1 MCYTRRME
9 SAQDNATRED
19 NAKPRPRLPAWASRR
34 FQLLVALEFA
44 AWMAALVH
52 VFGVICPYAA
62 LFLILEGYFVRAALT
77 YCLRPGLWH
86 RLLGLQFLIWPLWVM
101 IGCALVTDPSTLW
114 AETQK
119 HWADVTLASLLYALC
134 APWSIAA
141 AGLRKE
147 RPRLSTALLLADLLK
162 TAAFAIILPLSR

>member
-1 MCYTRRME
+1 MCYTHRME

-34 FQLLVALEFA
+34 FQWLVALAFA
-44 AWMAALVH
+44 AWTATLVH
-52 VFGVICPYAA
+52 NLGAMCPHTL

-101 IGCALVTDPSTLW
+101 IGGALVTDSSTLW

-119 HWADVTLASLLYALC
+119 HWADVTLASLPYALC